1 MMAKKFSELVEDRQH
16 DAERIASVKALRTE
30 FDCEQL
36 VWTLNELRE
45 QLGVTQDQLA
55 ESLGVSQSAIS
66 QALSRP
72 TAASTIETLSRLIT
86 ALGGALSLHV
96 DIDNRHLVLAT

>member
-1 MMAKKFSELVEDRQH
+1 MAKKFAELVERRQT
-16 DAERIASVKALRTE
+16 DAAHVAKVAELRAE
-30 FDCEQL
+30 FDGEQL
-36 VWTLNELRE
+36 LWTLNELRE

-55 ESLGVSQSAIS
+55 ERLGVTQSAIS

-72 TAASTIETLSRLIT
+72 TPASTIETLSRLVA

-96 DIDNRHLVLAT
+96 DIDDRHLVLAI

>member
-1 MMAKKFSELVEDRQH
+1 MAKKFAALVENRHADPARV
-16 DAERIASVKALRTE
+16 AAVTELRAE
-30 FDCEQL
+30 FDREQL

-55 ESLGVSQSAIS
+55 ERLGVSQSAIS
-66 QALSRP
+66 QALNRP
-72 TAASTIETLSRLIT
+72 TTVSTIETLSRLVA

-96 DIDNRHLVLAT
+96 DIDDRHLVLAI